1 MSWRQWSHDKEGKA
15 ERQQHETFSLD
26 KLESLTAA
34 GPNTEVRNKIKRGGS
49 WQQRSPLARVCCSD
63 DRQGE
68 LMRYDGALYRLT
80 LAFRD
85 DGHNALS
92 VLAGAGGSTAA
103 FHQIYN
109 KEQHGRVVFVLLK
122 YCQFQNLLP

>member
-68 LMRYDGALYRLT
+68 LMRYDGVLYRLS

-92 VLAGAGGSTAA
+92 VLAGAGGSPPLFTRDTTRNSTATWS
-103 FHQIYN
+103 
-109 KEQHGRVVFVLLK
+109 LSS
-122 YCQFQNLLP
+122 